1 MLQVRFCRVHVREKS
16 GFPLLSLCSGVHDPY
31 CVENGKR
38 RNIFLC
44 ICHTFLIF
52 NSIVVVI
59 KTNRNYTFHFPLH
72 VARVI
77 LHKFH
82 KNHAIR
88 KSDTLGSAKGKIK
101 GRGRYKSWTPTAIL
115 RASFLVSYTLLNS
128 TTDHSNS
135 RFTIQNS
142 KTKRTHQTILYD
154 LSFILSLSSC

>member
-1 MLQVRFCRVHVREKS
+1 MIHIVWKMGNAETYSFVYVIL
-16 GFPLLSLCSGVHDPY
+16 
-31 CVENGKR
+31 
-38 RNIFLC
+38 FL
-44 ICHTFLIF
+44 FF

-142 KTKRTHQTILYD
+142 KTKHTHQTILYD